1 MLYDSDEGAT
11 ITLLDLSSA
20 SLVVVEEVVTSFAQ
34 YTVTRRD
41 PEKYVRVLHSE
52 NDVPSM
58 VRPSGYQAWHKFG
71 FLHRDGAPAV
81 VMANGKQRYYQKGEL
96 HREDGPAVIC
106 PDGAVAYL
114 QRGKLHRADGPAIVC
129 HSGLCVWF
137 WKGRRMS
144 RAEHEAKRLK
154 SK

>member
-1 MLYDSDEGAT
+1 MLYGSDEAI
-11 ITLLDLSSA
+11 ITLLDLENVTLS
-20 SLVVVEEVVTSFAQ
+20 VVEEVVTSYAQ

-41 PEKYVRVLHSE
+41 PEKFVKVLHSD
-52 NDVPSM
+52 NDMPSLI
-58 VRPSGYQAWHKFG
+58 RPSGYRAWHKFG

-96 HREDGPAVIC
+96 HREDGPAIIF

-114 QRGKLHRADGPAIVC
+114 QRGKLHRPDGPAIVC

-144 RAEHEAKRLK
+144 KDEHAAKATK
-154 SK
+154 AAK